1 QMQQFYGM
9 APNCYEGQPL
19 QHAGSMHKLHQPM
32 MPMMFQDPT
41 TGKIMQEH
49 PQHQQQHINRMVST
63 DPDMIPPNLDDIS
76 QISHQSSP
84 HSFMEHPGQRHPSTP
99 VTSLRRRVSLLPTKQ
114 NRGHIPALI
123 PCFFFKIEV
132 RYCLHCRSCSMVTS

>member
-1 QMQQFYGM
+1 
-9 APNCYEGQPL
+9 
-19 QHAGSMHKLHQPM
+19 
-32 MPMMFQDPT
+32 
-41 TGKIMQEH
+41 
-49 PQHQQQHINRMVST
+49 QHQQQHINRMVST

-114 NRGHIPALI
+114 IVLDGNIVKVRPRQQGTSTTRATAL
-123 PCFFFKIEV
+123 PCHQQSEEQDQDV
-132 RYCLHCRSCSMVTS
+132 QEL